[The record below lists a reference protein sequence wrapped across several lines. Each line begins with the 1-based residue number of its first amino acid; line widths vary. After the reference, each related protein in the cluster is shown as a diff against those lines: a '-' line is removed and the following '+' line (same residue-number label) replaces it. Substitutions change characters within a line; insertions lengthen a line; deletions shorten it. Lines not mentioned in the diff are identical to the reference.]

1 MLFRLADTNTQ
12 TTTERPVSVKWNLTP
27 EDMSRQFQDLDKH
40 VAEYYQGNKFLGSIV
55 INGTIPDDL
64 QGYYG
69 RTLVKAGQVRLK
81 RIHKATEAN
90 PIEVIRYNLQGRITR
105 PRGFGEKTEA

>member
-1 MLFRLADTNTQ
+1 
-12 TTTERPVSVKWNLTP
+12 
-27 EDMSRQFQDLDKH
+27 MSSQFQDLDKH
-40 VAEYYQGNKFLGSIV
+40 VVEYYQGNKFLGSIV

-69 RTLVKAGQVRLK
+69 KTLMKAGQVKLK
-81 RIHKATEAN
+81 RIHKATDDN

-105 PRGFGEKTEA
+105 PRDFGEKIEA